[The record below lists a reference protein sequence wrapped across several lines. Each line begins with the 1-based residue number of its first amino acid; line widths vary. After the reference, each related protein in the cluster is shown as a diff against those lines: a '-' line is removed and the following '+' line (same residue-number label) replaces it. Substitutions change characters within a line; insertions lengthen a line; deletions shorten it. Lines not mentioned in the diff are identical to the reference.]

1 MDIALIRLRFERRSR
16 MVLKNHMCCRLVEV
30 FHVRSCD
37 AKESVLKYVLMLTYS
52 LAAGPAHAAS
62 SSWLQD
68 QTLNMHQIQGPFMS
82 TDFGFSVSAP
92 PDVAEYVTNGGD
104 ANHGPT
110 LILGDKRKIVVYPAY
125 TGLTFG
131 DDKPCR
137 PNQFPWEPGSKKSSS
152 IGKIGHR
159 NASVM
164 TFIQGS
170 TVWRIAQTTGHD
182 RGTSIMYT
190 VLLTTTRRWS
200 RVGVSAFMR
209 VADTVKSNTLT
220 P

>member
-1 MDIALIRLRFERRSR
+1 MEIALK
-16 MVLKNHMCCRLVEV
+16 KNMFSRLVEV
-30 FHVRSCD
+30 LRIRSRD
-37 AKESVLKYVLMLTYS
+37 AKKESLKRVLMLTYS

-68 QTLNMHQIQGPFMS
+68 QTLNMHQIQGSFMS

-125 TGLTFG
+125 TGLTSG

-137 PNQFPWEPGSKKSSS
+137 PNQFPWESGSKRTSS
-152 IGKIGHR
+152 IGKVGHR
-159 NASVM
+159 NACVV
-164 TFIQGS
+164 TFIQGK

-182 RGTSIMYT
+182 RGTTIMYT
-190 VLLTTTRRWS
+190 VLLITTRQCRFVDFRS
-200 RVGVSAFMR
+200 FRR
-209 VADTVKSNTLT
+209 VADSFKRIPVS